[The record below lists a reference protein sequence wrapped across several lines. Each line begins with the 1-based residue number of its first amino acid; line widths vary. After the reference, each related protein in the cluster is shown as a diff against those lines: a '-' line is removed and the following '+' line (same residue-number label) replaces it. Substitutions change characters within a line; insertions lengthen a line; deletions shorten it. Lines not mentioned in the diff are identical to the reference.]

1 MPDFNSRG
9 SSKAF
14 QQAVYER
21 KAAEIAA
28 QEAAAKE
35 ADRLARAEAREIR
48 RERRE
53 RVTLGIALTALLL
66 SVLSLVRQFLP
77 LLS

>member
-35 ADRLARAEAREIR
+35 ADRLARAEDREIR

-66 SVLSLVRQFLP
+66 SVLSLVLQFLP

>member
-28 QEAAAKE
+28 QEAAAK
-35 ADRLARAEAREIR
+35 
-48 RERRE
+48 
-53 RVTLGIALTALLL
+53 
-66 SVLSLVRQFLP
+66 
-77 LLS
+77 